1 MVKALVDTSVI
12 VDMIRGYLPAQN
24 WYLSQSDLGLSRGV
38 WLEVMEGV
46 ENSRAQR
53 DALKLLRRFELVEL
67 TTADTIWATQQ
78 LITFYL
84 SHNIDAFDCLIA
96 SASFRLQL
104 PLYTRN
110 LKHFTPLIGSLAQR
124 PF

>member
-24 WYLSQSDLGLSRGV
+24 WYLSQSGLGVSRGV